1 MGLELVHQSTSTYH
15 SRRHAFSSLF
25 PPRLPHESLT
35 VSHMECE
42 TVSHLS
48 KDIIQPLYFACEETK
63 IVNGLRS
70 IEQTKI
76 QVFVYI
82 TFYPFSV

>member
-1 MGLELVHQSTSTYH
+1 
-15 SRRHAFSSLF
+15 
-25 PPRLPHESLT
+25 
-35 VSHMECE
+35 MECE